1 MTVPVPFK
9 LSFGTVKKETASR
22 GQKMP
27 DAVRLYEVR
36 TDAPHASNC
45 CVVKAKKHRAR
56 DEQ

>member
-1 MTVPVPFK
+1 VPVSFK

-45 CVVKAKKHRAR
+45 CVVEAKEYRAR